1 VLRRKPSGKP
11 LERELGKTMSV
22 QMADWV
28 VGRVLERQANLKPDL
43 TFIETTEGRKATFS
57 EFDNRANQVGNFLIQ
72 LGVGFGDRVAVILE
86 NDLEIIESWFGIN
99 RIGAVFVP
107 INPSYRGDFLKHVIA
122 DSGAKIAIVSEDALR
137 FLTAIET
144 AIPTLETVLVAGTQ
158 SPTVRSRFKTI
169 IYSDVYGGESEKVQV
184 PVTVRDPSVII
195 YTSGTTGPSKG
206 VVLPHGSAY
215 MNANIMIKQLELN
228 ESDRVYCCLPL
239 FHANALDTQIY
250 ASLILGCSVLLAKG
264 FSARAWLPDIRRFGA
279 TATNMLGV
287 MTDFVY
293 RQPASA
299 DDADNSLRVASAVP
313 IPPPIGEAFEKRFQ
327 VKLVESY
334 GTTETKISHSLSAS
348 EPHKPGSCGRL
359 VEEFFECR
367 LVEPQTEVEVEIGE
381 PGEMLLRPRLPWTVL
396 LGYHGR
402 PAATESAW
410 QNLWFHTGDLMRRD
424 ESGHYYFI
432 DRIKDCIR
440 RRGENIS
447 SFELERALLEH
458 PDVLEAAVFGVASPI
473 VEGDQEIMAIIVARE
488 GAALNLQEVEAFCDA
503 KLPYFAVP
511 RFYEAVEVLPKT
523 PSQKIRKE
531 DLRRAGVGPATW
543 CSERASWGRRQFE
556 TT

>member
-1 VLRRKPSGKP
+1 
-11 LERELGKTMSV
+11 MSV

-28 VGRVLERQANLKPDL
+28 VGKVLERQASLKPDS
-43 TFIETTEGRKATFS
+43 TFIETTGGRKATFG
-57 EFDNRANQVGNFLIQ
+57 EFDIRANQLGRRLSQ
-72 LGVGFGDRVAVILE
+72 LGVSSGDRVVVILE
-86 NDLEIIESWFGIN
+86 NDLEILESWFGIN

-107 INPSYRGDFLKHVIA
+107 VNPSYRGDFLKHVVV
-122 DSGAKIAIVSEDALR
+122 DSAAKIAIVSEEALR
-137 FLTAIET
+137 SLAAIEN
-144 AIPTLETVLVAGTQ
+144 AIPLLETMLVVGEPSQ
-158 SPTVRSRFKTI
+158 IIRSRFTTFN
-169 IYSDVYGGESEKVQV
+169 YSDIYGVVSERLQAEVKVN
-184 PVTVRDPSVII
+184 DPCMII

-215 MNANIMIKQLELN
+215 MNAHIMIRQMGLSEC
-228 ESDRVYCCLPL
+228 DRIYCCLPL

-250 ASLILGCSVLLAKG
+250 ASLILGCSVLLSKG
-264 FSARAWLPDIRRFGA
+264 FSARAWLADIRKFGA

-287 MTDFVY
+287 MTDFVF

-299 DDADNSLRVASAVP
+299 NDADNSLRVANAVP

-327 VKLVESY
+327 VRLVESY
-334 GTTETKISHSLSAS
+334 GTSETKISHSLSAS
-348 EPHKPGSCGRL
+348 ETRKPGSCGRL
-359 VEEFFECR
+359 LEDFFECR
-367 LVEPQTEVEVEIGE
+367 IVEPETEVEVKVGE
-381 PGEMLLRPRLPWTVL
+381 PGEMLLRPVLPWTVL

-402 PAATESAW
+402 PDATEKAW

-424 ESGHYYFI
+424 EEGYYYFI

-447 SFELERALLEH
+447 SFEVERALLEH

-473 VEGDQEIMAIIVARE
+473 VEGDQEIMAAIVAKE
-488 GAALNLQEVEAFCDA
+488 GAVLDLQDVENFCDA

-511 RFYEAVEVLPKT
+511 RFYESVKTLPKT

-531 DLRRAGVGPATW
+531 ELRKVGIGPSTW
-543 CSERASWGRRQFE
+543 RSERASWGRRRFG
-556 TT
+556 TS